1 MIKMIDIVP
10 YINDP
15 NSVISHTCLVKV
27 NAVYKSLKSAERK
40 ATDYM
45 LTHPIEFANNTVV
58 DLAALAGCSQA
69 TIVRVAHKL
78 GFSGYVELKGAL
90 LRTKDDS
97 DVLYEAISSEDSE
110 MDVVRKVFQTSIQAI
125 SDTLNIIDISHY
137 EQAVQAL
144 QKAGKVLFV
153 GAGDASTV
161 AMTGYYKLG
170 RVGINAIFSQ
180 DYDIQ
185 LISASQLKKGD
196 VVIAIS
202 HSGRTKTVIDVV
214 RAAKGEGATIISIT
228 NFPMSTLAKLSNISL
243 ITAAYVKNVIGEIM
257 TKRIPALCIIESL
270 YVSLTRKMN
279 MDVAVAME
287 KSNAILT
294 TNKI

>member
-1 MIKMIDIVP
+1 MLDLVP

-15 NSVISHTCLVKV
+15 NSLISHKCLVKI
-27 NAVYKSLKSAERK
+27 NAVYKSLKSAEMK
-40 ATDYM
+40 AVDFM
-45 LTHPIEFANNTVV
+45 LNHPLEFANNTIV
-58 DLAALAGCSQA
+58 DLAAQAGCSEA
-69 TIVRVAHKL
+69 TIVRVARKL
-78 GFSGYVELKGAL
+78 GFSGYVELKGSL
-90 LRTKDDS
+90 LRTKNDS
-97 DVLYEAISSEDSE
+97 DVLYEAISSEDNE
-110 MDVVRKVFQTSIQAI
+110 MDVVRKVFQTSIQAV

-137 EQAVQAL
+137 EQAVGAL
-144 QKAGKVLFV
+144 QKAGKVLFI

-161 AMTGYYKLG
+161 AMTGYYKFS
-170 RVGINAIFSQ
+170 RMGINAIFSQ

-185 LISASQLKKGD
+185 LISASQLNKGD

-202 HSGRTKTVIDVV
+202 HSGQTKTVIDVV

-228 NFPMSTLAKLSNISL
+228 NFPMSTLAKLSSISL

-270 YVSLTRKMN
+270 YISLARKMDMAN
-279 MDVAVAME
+279 AVAME
-287 KSNAILT
+287 KSNEILT